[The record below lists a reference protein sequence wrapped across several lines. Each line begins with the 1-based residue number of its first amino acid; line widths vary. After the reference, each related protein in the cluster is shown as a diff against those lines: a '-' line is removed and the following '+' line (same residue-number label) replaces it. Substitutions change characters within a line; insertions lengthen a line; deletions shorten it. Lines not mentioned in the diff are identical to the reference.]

1 MDIDL
6 IKGLYNSGKSVPQI
20 ANELGLSQWMLYNK
34 MKREKVL
41 RRLPAESNKIRFL
54 SNPLSFSKK
63 NYLRPMERDLMIAGL
78 MLYWAE
84 GSKRNINTIDF
95 ANSDPK
101 MVVIFLN
108 LFRSIYQIQE
118 DKLRVLLYCYANQS
132 IPDLILFWKKLT
144 KIPEKQFTKPYVRS
158 DFQEDKVNR
167 MRYGMVHIRYND
179 QRLMTQL
186 KKDIDSFTKQLV

>member
-54 SNPLSFSKK
+54 SKPLSFSKK

>member
-1 MDIDL
+1 
-6 IKGLYNSGKSVPQI
+6 
-20 ANELGLSQWMLYNK
+20 
-34 MKREKVL
+34 
-41 RRLPAESNKIRFL
+41 
-54 SNPLSFSKK
+54 
-63 NYLRPMERDLMIAGL
+63 
-78 MLYWAE
+78 
-84 GSKRNINTIDF
+84 
-95 ANSDPK
+95 